1 MIEKLFKKGM
11 LLFGMIVALFVVNF
25 DTNAQDSKVS
35 DDELMLYATVMNKI
49 DSMKNDMQTKYNDMI
64 KNEEA
69 MDGGRRFKELK
80 SANGDEGKLAE
91 INATEEEIAIFDSIQ
106 EGYEKLLSDFK
117 TAYPALIKDEL
128 GAGVYNKVKKALK
141 ADADLKTKYN
151 EILESL
157 KPEESE
163 EEDA

>member
-1 MIEKLFKKGM
+1 
-11 LLFGMIVALFVVNF
+11 MIVALFVVNF